1 MNAQIISIGDEL
13 LIGQTVNTN
22 ASFVGAKLTDIGV
35 EVKKVITTAD
45 DMDTIL
51 ADLGDALQR
60 TDIVI
65 VTGGLG
71 PTHDDITREAICR
84 FFNCG
89 MREDPDVLEDIRE
102 RFNRFGRPLTP
113 TNQDQAMV
121 PECCE
126 PIRNFNGTA
135 PGFWIVQKG
144 KIVAVMPGVP
154 REMQAMMENFVIPN
168 IKARYSAGLK
178 HIVRLNILTTGIAE
192 SNLFDK
198 LSPVDQVLTNVK
210 VAFLPNLGGVKIRL
224 TGEGTS
230 IDEAREKVNSAAQQL
245 RLRVGRY
252 VYGEG
257 EDELSQVVGNLLK
270 ERQMTIAVAES
281 CTGGNI
287 SNMITDRSGSSEY
300 FERGVIAYS
309 NAAKVEILQ
318 VNEDLIQEK
327 GAVSEE
333 VAIEMA
339 KGVRSISGTDIG
351 VSITGILGPKGAT
364 STKPVGLV
372 YIAVAS
378 HSNAIVKRF
387 NFGGT
392 RLENKIRSSYS
403 ALELV
408 RRFIL
413 GIPIEA

>member
-35 EVKKVITTAD
+35 EVKKVITTSD
-45 DMDTIL
+45 EMDAIL
-51 ADLGDALQR
+51 SDLDTALQR
-60 TDIVI
+60 SDIVI

-84 FFNCG
+84 FFKCG
-89 MREDPDVLEDIRE
+89 MREDPDVLEDIKE

-113 TNQDQAMV
+113 TNKDQAMV

-126 PIRNFNGTA
+126 AIRNFNGTA
-135 PGFWIVQKG
+135 PGFWIEQNG

-168 IKARYSAGLK
+168 IKARYADKLRQ
-178 HIVRLNILTTGIAE
+178 IVRLNILTTGIAE

-198 LSPVDQVLTNVK
+198 LSPVDEVLKDVK

-224 TGEGTS
+224 TGEGS
-230 IDEAREKVNSAAQQL
+230 SLDEAREKVDAASQQV
-245 RLRVGRY
+245 RLHVGRY
-252 VYGEG
+252 VYGTG
-257 EDELSQVVGNLLK
+257 EDELSQVIGNLLK
-270 ERQMTIAVAES
+270 DRQMTIAVAES

-318 VNEDLIQEK
+318 VDEDLIQMK

-333 VAIEMA
+333 VALEMA
-339 KGVRSISGTDIG
+339 KGVRSISGTDLG

-364 STKPVGLV
+364 TTKPVGLI

-378 HSNAIVKRF
+378 HENAVVKKY

-392 RLENKIRSSYS
+392 RLENKIRSTYA

-408 RRFIL
+408 RKFIL
-413 GIPIEA
+413 GIPVEA

>member
-35 EVKKVITTAD
+35 EVKKVITTSD
-45 DMDTIL
+45 EMDAIL
-51 ADLGDALQR
+51 SDLDTALQR
-60 TDIVI
+60 SDIVI

-84 FFNCG
+84 FFKCG
-89 MREDPDVLEDIRE
+89 MREDPDVLEDIKE

-113 TNQDQAMV
+113 TNKDQAMV

-126 PIRNFNGTA
+126 AIRNFNGTA
-135 PGFWIVQKG
+135 PGFWIEQNG

-168 IKARYSAGLK
+168 IKARYADKLRQ
-178 HIVRLNILTTGIAE
+178 IVRLNILTTGIAE

-198 LSPVDQVLTNVK
+198 LSPVDEVLKDVK

-224 TGEGTS
+224 TGEGS
-230 IDEAREKVNSAAQQL
+230 SLDEAREKVDAASQQV

-252 VYGEG
+252 VYGTG
-257 EDELSQVVGNLLK
+257 EDELSQVIGNLLK
-270 ERQMTIAVAES
+270 DRQMTIAVAES

-318 VNEDLIQEK
+318 VDEDLIQMK

-333 VAIEMA
+333 VALEMA
-339 KGVRSISGTDIG
+339 KGVRSISGTDLG

-364 STKPVGLV
+364 TTKPVGLI

-378 HSNAIVKRF
+378 HENAVVKKY

-392 RLENKIRSSYS
+392 RLENKIRSTYA

-408 RRFIL
+408 RKFIL
-413 GIPIEA
+413 GIPVEA

>member
-35 EVKKVITTAD
+35 EVKKVITTSD
-45 DMDTIL
+45 EMDAIL
-51 ADLGDALQR
+51 SDLDTALQR
-60 TDIVI
+60 SDIVI

-84 FFNCG
+84 FFKCG
-89 MREDPDVLEDIRE
+89 MREDPDVLEDIKE

-113 TNQDQAMV
+113 TNKDQAMV

-126 PIRNFNGTA
+126 AIRNFNGTA
-135 PGFWIVQKG
+135 PGFWIEQNG

-168 IKARYSAGLK
+168 IKARYADKLRQ
-178 HIVRLNILTTGIAE
+178 IVRLNILTTGIAE

-198 LSPVDQVLTNVK
+198 LSPVDEVLKDVK

-224 TGEGTS
+224 TGEGS
-230 IDEAREKVNSAAQQL
+230 SLDEAREKVDAASQQV

-252 VYGEG
+252 VYGTG
-257 EDELSQVVGNLLK
+257 EDELSQVIGNLLK
-270 ERQMTIAVAES
+270 DRQMTIAVAES

-318 VNEDLIQEK
+318 VDEDLIQMK

-333 VAIEMA
+333 VALEMA
-339 KGVRSISGTDIG
+339 KGVRSISGTDLG

-364 STKPVGLV
+364 TKKPVGLI

-378 HSNAIVKRF
+378 HENAVVKKY

-392 RLENKIRSSYS
+392 RLENKIRSTYA

-408 RRFIL
+408 RKFIL
-413 GIPIEA
+413 GIPVEA

>member
-35 EVKKVITTAD
+35 EVKKVITTSD
-45 DMDTIL
+45 EMDAIL
-51 ADLGDALQR
+51 SDLDTALQR
-60 TDIVI
+60 SDIVI

-84 FFNCG
+84 FFKCG
-89 MREDPDVLEDIRE
+89 MREDPDVLEDIKE

-113 TNQDQAMV
+113 TNKDQAMV

-126 PIRNFNGTA
+126 AIRNFNGTA
-135 PGFWIVQKG
+135 PGFWIEQNG

-168 IKARYSAGLK
+168 IKARYADKLRQ
-178 HIVRLNILTTGIAE
+178 IVRLNILTTGIAE

-198 LSPVDQVLTNVK
+198 LSPVDEVLKDVK

-224 TGEGTS
+224 TGEGS
-230 IDEAREKVNSAAQQL
+230 SLDEAREKVDAASQQV
-245 RLRVGRY
+245 RLHVGRY
-252 VYGEG
+252 VYGTG
-257 EDELSQVVGNLLK
+257 EDELSQVIGNLLK
-270 ERQMTIAVAES
+270 DRQMTIAVAES

-318 VNEDLIQEK
+318 VDEDLIQMK

-333 VAIEMA
+333 VALEMA
-339 KGVRSISGTDIG
+339 KGVRSISGTDLG

-364 STKPVGLV
+364 TTKPVGLI

-378 HSNAIVKRF
+378 HENAVVKKY

-392 RLENKIRSSYS
+392 RLENKTRSTYA

-408 RRFIL
+408 RKFIL
-413 GIPIEA
+413 GIPVEA